1 MTRSAALTILAL
13 ALLLRLGYFG
23 IGVPDTDSL
32 YMPDSR
38 LYETLADAMVA
49 SGGFNRQTLTGFVAE
64 TERAPLYVAYL
75 AVFRAFLG
83 TNPIWPVLGQCVLD
97 ALTCL
102 LIGYLAAQFHRDL
115 ALIAGLL
122 AACNLNLIVH
132 AGLILADSLFLLPF
146 TAHLVMMV
154 RFIQRPTAWDALW
167 AGLFFAL
174 ALLTR
179 SVLLYFAPVLPAAVL
194 IVAWRHDVGWERLGR
209 AVAACLLPLLVLVGP
224 LLIRN
229 ANAYGHFSF
238 TSQGGTHALYWVVPL
253 AREFALGVPFA
264 QTQDEMRRRVEIQYQ
279 QQGLPGQ
286 PPNPFEASRQHMNV
300 AQRAL
305 QEMSIGELTWAWGA
319 GALINLTA
327 PSLSSVPLISR
338 MERPRFYE
346 VSGRTPLEKVWNF
359 LSRDGVSTYL
369 AWMIPAIALTVAVR
383 GVQVWGIFCRVGRRL
398 IAGDA
403 LLYLLAV
410 GLYILAITGPVVG
423 VKYRLPLEP
432 MLVVLAA
439 AGLHSL
445 FSGTRGRSGH
455 GQV

>member
-1 MTRSAALTILAL
+1 MTRSTALTILVL
-13 ALLLRLGYFG
+13 ALLLRLAYFG
-23 IGVPDTDSL
+23 IGIPDTESL

-38 LYETLADAMVA
+38 LYETLADDMAA

-75 AVFRAFLG
+75 AAFRTFMG
-83 TNPIWPVLGQCVLD
+83 TSPIWPVLGQCVLD
-97 ALTCL
+97 SLTCL

-115 ALIAGLL
+115 FMIAGLL

-132 AGLILADSLFLLPF
+132 AELILADSLFLLPF

-154 RFIQRPTAWDALW
+154 RFVQRPTAWAAFW
-167 AGLFFAL
+167 AGVFFAV

-179 SVLLYFAPVLPAAVL
+179 SVLFYFAPVLPAA
-194 IVAWRHDVGWERLGR
+194 IVIISWRRDVGRERLGR
-209 AVAACLLPLLVLVGP
+209 AVVACLVPLIVLVGP

-229 ANAYGHFSF
+229 AGEYGHFSL

-264 QTQDEMRRRVEIQYQ
+264 QTQDEMRRRVELQYQ

-286 PPNPFEASRQHMNV
+286 PRNPFEVSRQHMEV

-319 GALINLTA
+319 GAMINLTA

-346 VSGRTPLEKVWNF
+346 ASGRTPMEKVWNF
-359 LSRDGVSTYL
+359 LRRAGGSSYL
-369 AWMIPAIALTVAVR
+369 AWMIPAIVLTLAVR
-383 GVQVWGIFCRVGRRL
+383 GVQAWGIFCRAGRRL

-439 AGLHSL
+439 AGLHCL
-445 FSGTRGRSGH
+445 FSGARGRSVH